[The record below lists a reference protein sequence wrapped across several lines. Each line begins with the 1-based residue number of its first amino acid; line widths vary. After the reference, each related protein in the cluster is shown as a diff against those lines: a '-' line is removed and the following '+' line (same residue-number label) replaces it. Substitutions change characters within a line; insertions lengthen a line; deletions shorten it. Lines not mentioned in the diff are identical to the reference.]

1 MEIKKV
7 VVIGSGTMGSG
18 IAAHL
23 CNANIPVTLLDLKT
37 DISEKARD
45 NIQRSKPP
53 LLLDKSKINN
63 IKVGN
68 IFENFSE
75 VKEADWV
82 VEAVV
87 ERIDVK
93 HDIYEKIF
101 KERKKGAIVSSNTSS
116 IPIKVLSQ
124 NLTEGEKKD
133 FCITHFFNPVR
144 YMALLEIVKN
154 ENNDLEKINALKK
167 FCEIELGKGAIVC
180 NDTPGFLGNRVGVY
194 AMQIAMTEAFKMK
207 LSIEEA
213 DAIFGRPMGIPKT
226 GIFGLYDLIGIDL
239 MADVLKSF
247 IKELPKTDNFHE
259 VAKEIPL
266 VKKLI
271 ETGYTGR
278 KGKGGFYRIN
288 KTDGKK
294 VMEALNLET
303 GEYHASKKINIKS
316 GKVDLVALINRDDKY
331 GKYAWSVISKII
343 KYASS
348 LIPGITKEFND
359 IDEAMRLGFNWSK
372 GPFEMLEEIGVDNFF
387 NKVDEYG
394 NIDFLENLAKSK
406 NEKFYGERQKYTDI
420 ETLGKVKKK
429 ATSID
434 GNDSAKIYRFKDYN
448 IVEFTTKANAL
459 DYDSMDALNK
469 ATDKPLIII
478 NESMQFSA
486 GVNLSY
492 TMNYADKRDF
502 KSIEKFIKYFQ
513 ETCKQLKYS
522 DHPVISAPSG
532 LTLGGGFEVMVQ
544 SNFVASHT
552 NIVVGLVETIVGLV
566 PAGGGCKEML
576 ARWLETEEAKKDP
589 HYAPLRVFDIIGNA
603 KTATSPVEAEPLKY
617 LRAKDKKIMNR
628 NSLLE
633 VSKKIIEENRDFKTP
648 SENSFNLPGKAVK
661 DEMIK
666 TLEKLYDDKII
677 LDHGMEVGKEL
688 ANVLSGGDTT
698 IDKTLSEDDM
708 FKLELDSFMRLIE
721 TKKTQERI
729 KHTLATGKPLV
740 NYYFLL
746 FFIFYFFITKFFNYL
761 LFFSYLLQ
769 IKFSFPFFYSFIFFY
784 NSFFFCNS
792 SFNYFLFF

>member
-1 MEIKKV
+1 MKIKNV

-37 DISEKARD
+37 EISENARER
-45 NIQRSKPP
+45 IHKSRPP
-53 LLLDKSKINN
+53 LLIDKSKIKN

-68 IFENFSE
+68 IEDDFSVVE
-75 VKEADWV
+75 QADWV

-87 ERIDVK
+87 ERIDIK
-93 HDIYEKIF
+93 HQIYEKIF
-101 KERKKGAIVSSNTSS
+101 KSRKDGAIVSSNTSS

-124 NLTEGEKKD
+124 NLNKEQKKD

-144 YMALLEIVKN
+144 YMGLLEIVKN
-154 ENNDLEKINALKK
+154 EDNDLNKINQLKE
-167 FCEIELGKGAIVC
+167 FCELELGKGAIVC

-207 LSIEEA
+207 LSVEEA

-226 GIFGLYDLIGIDL
+226 GVFGLYDLIGIDL

-247 IKELPKTDNFHE
+247 IKELPETDEFHE

-278 KGKGGFYRIN
+278 KGKGGFYRMK
-288 KTDGKK
+288 KTDSGK
-294 VMEALNLET
+294 VMEAIDLQT
-303 GEYHASKKINIKS
+303 GDYSLSKKIDIKS
-316 GKVDLVALINRDDKY
+316 DKVDLKGLINRNDKY
-331 GKYAWSVISKII
+331 GEYAWSVLEKII

-348 LIPGITKEFND
+348 LVPEITKEFND
-359 IDEAMRLGFNWSK
+359 IDEAMRLGFNWAK
-372 GPFEMLEEIGVDNFF
+372 GPFEMLEEIGVKNFF
-387 NKVDEYG
+387 EKVENFKG
-394 NIDFLENLAKSK
+394 NNFLENLSKTK
-406 NEKFYGERQKYTDI
+406 NENFYGERQKYTSI
-420 ETLGKVKKK
+420 ETLGKVKKT

-434 GNDSAKIYRFKDYN
+434 GNSSASIYRFNDYN

-459 DYDSMDALNK
+459 DYDSMDALKK

-486 GVNLSY
+486 GVNLTY
-492 TMNYADKRDF
+492 TMEFADKNDF

-513 ETCKQLKYS
+513 ETCKHLKYS
-522 DHPVISAPSG
+522 KHPVISAPSG
-532 LTLGGGFEVMVQ
+532 LTLGGGFEVLVQ

-552 NIVVGLVETIVGLV
+552 NIVIGLVETIVGLI

-576 ARWLETEEAKKDP
+576 ARWLDTAEAKKDP
-589 HYAPLRVFDIIGNA
+589 NYAPLKVFDIIGYG

-617 LRAKDKKIMNR
+617 LLPENKKIMNR

-633 VSKKIIEENRDFKTP
+633 VSKKILDENKDFKAP
-648 SENSFNLPGKAVK
+648 SELQFNLPGKAVIG
-661 DEMIK
+661 EMYKI
-666 TLEKLYDDKII
+666 LEKLYNDKII
-677 LDHGMEVGKEL
+677 LDHGVEVAKEL
-688 ANVLSGGDTT
+688 AFVLSGGDTT
-698 IDKTLSEDDM
+698 MDKVLTEDDL
-708 FKLELDSFMRLIE
+708 FKLELDAFMRLIE
-721 TKKTQERI
+721 TKNTQDRI

-740 NYYFLL
+740 N
-746 FFIFYFFITKFFNYL
+746 
-761 LFFSYLLQ
+761 
-769 IKFSFPFFYSFIFFY
+769 
-784 NSFFFCNS
+784 
-792 SFNYFLFF
+792 

>member
-1 MEIKKV
+1 MKIKNV

-37 DISEKARD
+37 EISEKARD
-45 NIQRSKPP
+45 RIHKSRPP
-53 LLLDKSKINN
+53 LLIDKSKINN

-68 IFENFSE
+68 INDNFDV
-75 VKEADWV
+75 VKDADWV

-87 ERIDVK
+87 ERIDIK
-93 HDIYEKIF
+93 HQIYEKIF
-101 KERKKGAIVSSNTSS
+101 KARKEGAIISSNTSS

-124 NLTEGEKKD
+124 HLTDVEKKD

-144 YMALLEIVKN
+144 YMGLLEIVKN
-154 ENNDLEKINALKK
+154 ENNDLDKINKLKE

-207 LSIEEA
+207 LSVEEA

-226 GIFGLYDLIGIDL
+226 GVFGLYDLIGIDL

-247 IKELPKTDNFHE
+247 IKELPKTDEFHE

-278 KGKGGFYRIN
+278 KGKGGFYRMN
-288 KTDGKK
+288 KAGATK
-294 VMEALNLET
+294 VMEAINLET
-303 GEYHASKKINIKS
+303 GDYAPSKKIDIKS
-316 GKVDLVALINRDDKY
+316 DKVDLKGLINREDKY
-331 GKYAWSVISKII
+331 GEYAWSVISKII

-348 LIPGITKEFND
+348 LVPGITKEFND
-359 IDEAMRLGFNWSK
+359 IDEAMRLGFNWAK
-372 GPFEMLEEIGVDNFF
+372 GPFEMLEEIGVENFY
-387 NKVDEYG
+387 NKIDDFGG
-394 NIDFLENLAKSK
+394 NSFLENLSK
-406 NEKFYGERQKYTDI
+406 NKNEDFYGERQKYTNI
-420 ETLGKVKKK
+420 ETLGKVKKT
-429 ATSID
+429 ASSLD
-434 GNDSAKIYRFKDYN
+434 GNDSAKIYRFNDYN

-459 DYDSMDALNK
+459 DYDSMDALKK

-486 GVNLSY
+486 GVNLTY
-492 TMNYADKRDF
+492 TMQFADKKDF

-513 ETCKQLKYS
+513 ETCKHLKYS
-522 DHPVISAPSG
+522 KYPVISAPSG

-552 NIVVGLVETIVGLV
+552 NIVVGLVETIVGLI

-576 ARWLETEEAKKDP
+576 ARWMDTDEAKSDP
-589 HYAPLRVFDIIGNA
+589 NYAPLKVFDIIGYG
-603 KTATSPVEAEPLKY
+603 KTATSPVEAEPMKY
-617 LRAKDKKIMNR
+617 LRPSDKKIMNR

-633 VSKKIIEENRDFKTP
+633 VSKKILNENKDFMPPEELK
-648 SENSFNLPGKAVK
+648 FNLPGKSVIGK
-661 DEMIK
+661 MDKI
-666 TLEKLYDDKII
+666 LEKLYNDKVI
-677 LDHGMEVGKEL
+677 LDHGVEVAKEL
-688 ANVLSGGDTT
+688 AHVLSGGETT
-698 IDKTLSEDDM
+698 VEKTLSEDDL
-708 FKLELDSFMRLIE
+708 FKLELDAFMRLIE
-721 TKKTQERI
+721 TQKTQDRI

-740 NYYFLL
+740 N
-746 FFIFYFFITKFFNYL
+746 
-761 LFFSYLLQ
+761 
-769 IKFSFPFFYSFIFFY
+769 
-784 NSFFFCNS
+784 
-792 SFNYFLFF
+792 

>member
-1 MEIKKV
+1 MKIQNV
-7 VVIGSGTMGSG
+7 VIIGSGTMGSG

-37 DISEKARD
+37 EISEKARD
-45 NIQRSKPP
+45 RIFKSRPP

-63 IKVGN
+63 IKIGN
-68 IFENFSE
+68 ISDNFNV
-75 VKEADWV
+75 VKEADWI

-93 HDIYEKIF
+93 HSIYKKIF
-101 KERKKGAIVSSNTSS
+101 EERKPGAIVSSNTSS
-116 IPIKVLSQ
+116 IPIKILSEK
-124 NLTEGEKKD
+124 LTKEEKKD

-144 YMALLEIVKN
+144 YMGLLEIVKN
-154 ENNDLEKINALKK
+154 ENNDLEKINSLKN
-167 FCEIELGKGAIVC
+167 FCEIELGKGAIIC
-180 NDTPGFLGNRVGVY
+180 NDTPGFIGNRVGVY

-213 DAIFGRPMGIPKT
+213 DAVFGRPMGIPKT

-247 IKELPKTDNFHE
+247 IKELPEKDDFHE

-266 VKKLI
+266 IKRLI

-278 KGKGGFYRIN
+278 KGMGGFYRIN
-288 KTDGKK
+288 KADGKK
-294 VMEALNLET
+294 VMETLNLET
-303 GEYHASKKINIKS
+303 GHYLPTKKINIKS
-316 GKVDLVALINRDDKY
+316 EKVDLKTLIDRDDKY

-343 KYASS
+343 MYASS
-348 LIPGITKEFND
+348 LVPKITKEFND
-359 IDEAMRLGFNWSK
+359 IDEAMRLGFNWAK
-372 GPFEMLEEIGVDNFF
+372 GPFEMLEEIGVANFF
-387 NKVDEYG
+387 DKIDDYKE
-394 NIDFLENLAKSK
+394 NIFLEDLAKTK

-420 ETLGKVKKK
+420 QTLGKVKKT
-429 ATSID
+429 ALSVD
-434 GNDSAKIYRFKDYN
+434 GNKSAEIYRFNDYN

-459 DYDSMDALNK
+459 DYDSMDALKK

-492 TMNYADKRDF
+492 TMDFADKGDF
-502 KSIEKFIKYFQ
+502 KSIEKFIRYFQ
-513 ETCKQLKYS
+513 ETCKHLKYS
-522 DHPVISAPSG
+522 KYPVISAPSG

-552 NIVVGLVETIVGLV
+552 NIVVGLVETIVGLI

-576 ARWLETEEAKKDP
+576 ARWLETDESKKDP
-589 HYAPLRVFDIIGNA
+589 NFAPLKVFDIIGYA
-603 KTATSPVEAEPLKY
+603 KTATSPVEAEPMKY
-617 LRAKDKKIMNR
+617 LRVEDKKIMNR

-633 VSKKIIEENRDFKTP
+633 VSRKIIKDNMDFKAPNETT
-648 SENSFNLPGKAVK
+648 FKLPGKKVK

-666 TLEKLYDDKII
+666 ILEKLYNEKVI

-698 IDKTLSEDDM
+698 IDKTLTEEDI
-708 FKLELDSFMRLIE
+708 FKLELNSFMKLVE
-721 TKKTQERI
+721 TKKTQDRI
-729 KHTLATGKPLV
+729 KHTLSTGKPLI
-740 NYYFLL
+740 N
-746 FFIFYFFITKFFNYL
+746 
-761 LFFSYLLQ
+761 
-769 IKFSFPFFYSFIFFY
+769 
-784 NSFFFCNS
+784 
-792 SFNYFLFF
+792 

>member
-1 MEIKKV
+1 MNIKKV

-23 CNANIPVTLLDLKT
+23 CNANVPVTLLDLT
-37 DISEKARD
+37 TEISEKARD
-45 NIQRSKPP
+45 KIFKSKPP
-53 LLLDKSKINN
+53 LLLDKSQIEN

-68 IFENFSE
+68 INDDFEV

-87 ERIDVK
+87 ERIDIK
-93 HDIYEKIF
+93 HNIYEKIF
-101 KERKKGAIVSSNTSS
+101 KNRKVGAIVSSNTSS
-116 IPIKVLSQ
+116 IPIKVLSEK
-124 NLTEGEKKD
+124 LTAEEKKD

-144 YMALLEIVKN
+144 YMGLLEIVKN
-154 ENNDLEKINALKK
+154 ENNDLSKINFLKK
-167 FCEIELGKGAIVC
+167 FCEVQLGKGAIVC
-180 NDTPGFLGNRVGVY
+180 NDTPGFLGNRIGVF

-226 GIFGLYDLIGIDL
+226 GVFGLYDLIGIDL

-247 IKELPKTDNFHE
+247 IKELSENDPFQE

-278 KGKGGFYRIN
+278 KGKGGFYRMN
-288 KTDGKK
+288 KTGATKM
-294 VMEALNLET
+294 MEAINLET
-303 GEYHASKKINIKS
+303 GEYFPSQKINIGS
-316 GKVDLVALINRDDKY
+316 DKVDLKSLISRDDKY
-331 GKYAWSVISKII
+331 GEYAWSVISKII
-343 KYASS
+343 KYSSS
-348 LIPGITKEFND
+348 LVPGITKDFND
-359 IDEAMRLGFNWSK
+359 IDEAMRLGFNWAK
-372 GPFEMLEEIGVDNFF
+372 GPFEMLEEIGVENFF
-387 NKVDEYG
+387 NKVDDFQG
-394 NIDFLENLAKSK
+394 NEFLENLSKSK
-406 NEKFYGERQKYTDI
+406 NQDFYGSRQKYTEI

-429 ATSID
+429 AISVD
-434 GNDSAKIYRFKDYN
+434 GNNSAQVYRFNDYN

-459 DYDSMDALNK
+459 DYDSMDALKK

-486 GVNLSY
+486 GVNLTY
-492 TMNYADKRDF
+492 TMDFANKGDF

-513 ETCKQLKYS
+513 ETCKHLKYS

-552 NIVVGLVETIVGLV
+552 NIVVGLVETIVGLI

-576 ARWLETEEAKKDP
+576 ARWLDTDEAKKDP
-589 HYAPLRVFDIIGNA
+589 NYAPLKVFDIIGYG
-603 KTATSPVEAEPLKY
+603 KTATSPVEAEPMKY
-617 LRAKDKKIMNR
+617 LKSEDKKIMNR

-633 VSKKIIEENRDFKTP
+633 VSKEILIENEDFKAP
-648 SENSFNLPGKAVK
+648 SETKFNLPGKTVVPK
-661 DEMIK
+661 MNKI
-666 TLEKLYDDKII
+666 LEKLYNDKVI
-677 LDHGMEVGKEL
+677 LDHGLKVAQEL
-688 ANVLSGGDTT
+688 AHVLSGGDTT
-698 IDKTLSEDDM
+698 IEKTLSEDDL
-708 FKLELDSFMRLIE
+708 FKLELDAFMRLIE
-721 TKKTQERI
+721 TKETQDRI

-740 NYYFLL
+740 N
-746 FFIFYFFITKFFNYL
+746 
-761 LFFSYLLQ
+761 
-769 IKFSFPFFYSFIFFY
+769 
-784 NSFFFCNS
+784 
-792 SFNYFLFF
+792 

>member
-18 IAAHL
+18 IAAQL

-37 DISEKARD
+37 EISKKARD
-45 NIQRSKPP
+45 RIHKSRPP

-68 IFENFSE
+68 ILDDFAE
-75 VKEADWV
+75 VNEADWV

-87 ERIDVK
+87 ERIDIK

-124 NLTEGEKKD
+124 NLTEEEKKD

-144 YMALLEIVKN
+144 YMDLLEIVKN
-154 ENNDLEKINALKK
+154 ENNDLEKINSLKK
-167 FCEIELGKGAIVC
+167 FCETELGKGAIVC

-207 LSIEEA
+207 LSVEEA
-213 DAIFGRPMGIPKT
+213 DATFGRPMGIPKT

-247 IKELPKTDNFHE
+247 IKELPETDKFHE

-271 ETGYTGR
+271 DTGYTGR

-288 KTDGKK
+288 KTDDKK
-294 VMEALNLET
+294 IMEALNLET
-303 GEYHASKKINIKS
+303 GEYSPSKKINIKS
-316 GKVDLVALINRDDKY
+316 EKVDLKTLINRDDKY
-331 GKYAWSVISKII
+331 GEYAWSVISKII

-348 LIPGITKEFND
+348 LVPGITKEFND
-359 IDEAMRLGFNWSK
+359 IDEAMRLGFNWAK
-372 GPFEMLEEIGVDNFF
+372 GPFEMLEEIGVTNFF
-387 NKVDEYG
+387 DKIDDYKG
-394 NIDFLENLAKSK
+394 NNFLENLAKSK
-406 NEKFYGERQKYTDI
+406 NEKFYGQRQKYTDI
-420 ETLGKVKKK
+420 ETLGKVKKR
-429 ATSID
+429 ALSID
-434 GNDSAKIYRFKDYN
+434 GNNSAEIYRFKDYN

-459 DYDSMDALNK
+459 DYDSMDALK
-469 ATDKPLIII
+469 KPLIII

-486 GVNLSY
+486 GINLSY
-492 TMNYADKRDF
+492 TMEFADKGDF
-502 KSIEKFIKYFQ
+502 KSIEKFIRYFQ
-513 ETCKQLKYS
+513 ETCKHLKYS

-532 LTLGGGFEVMVQ
+532 LTLGGGFEVMVH

-552 NIVVGLVETIVGLV
+552 NIVVGLVETIVGLI

-576 ARWLETEEAKKDP
+576 ARWLDTEEAKKDP
-589 HYAPLRVFDIIGNA
+589 CYASLKVFDIIGYG
-603 KTATSPVEAEPLKY
+603 KTATSPIEAEPMKY
-617 LRAKDKKIMNR
+617 LRPADKKIMNR

-633 VSKKIIEENRDFKTP
+633 VSKKILEDNRDFKAP
-648 SENSFNLPGKAVK
+648 SETKLNLQGNAAKEK
-661 DEMIK
+661 MIK
-666 TLEKLYDDKII
+666 ILETLYNDKVI

-688 ANVLSGGDTT
+688 ANVLSGGDTN
-698 IDKTLSEDDM
+698 IDKTLSEEDL
-708 FKLELDSFMRLIE
+708 FKLELDAFMKLIE
-721 TKKTQERI
+721 TKETQDRI
-729 KHTLATGKPLV
+729 KHTLATGKPLI
-740 NYYFLL
+740 N
-746 FFIFYFFITKFFNYL
+746 
-761 LFFSYLLQ
+761 
-769 IKFSFPFFYSFIFFY
+769 
-784 NSFFFCNS
+784 
-792 SFNYFLFF
+792 